1 MSILDSIKETSQ
13 QAEKLAQHKQLRE
26 AITVAQ
32 TALAVWAQKPAFWER
47 WLGKLFI
54 GNLVDNLE
62 QQLEDWRKQVAQ
74 ADNLANQAQ
83 LILQRDHGDPLETQA
98 LSSAIA
104 LYHLHN
110 RILHDKQ
117 VSLAIQNSQQ
127 ELEKREQFQVLV
139 KQAQSQAENR
149 FFINALTTYQ
159 EAEKLYSTDSIK
171 QAISDIQIQV
181 QQEEIYTSSLEKA
194 KQAVS
199 EGRLRGAIALLDFSL
214 ANFPRSDGINLLK
227 KIKSIVQGRELF
239 RQGLAAEKAGYL
251 PAAKSL
257 YENAKSLLP
266 DFTDCQ
272 IRLGLVAIKMQD
284 WENALS
290 HLQGLSGQQAAYLRG
305 FALAQQA
312 NLQLAY
318 REWQGVFIPAINEQ
332 REIIKRIA
340 QHQRLLSL
348 QNIEELVKAE
358 NLAAAKIAS
367 TEYIQKFGANSVVE
381 VNLHEHIEPSLEAAV
396 WKDSDWTN
404 IATEMNNIWIANPNI
419 TTLHNWTVSTYY
431 SAQNNSD
438 KLLDLIIALSTAI
451 ANLTTNPTLEDV
463 PWLGNQAVDFTSIS
477 VELKRRL
484 EAAIDNIKNTNIE
497 DYEDYLNLRDYYRWE
512 LVALRFMGEPA
523 NSGMQVNDVFI
534 TPGCYQ
540 KLSSHWQNI
549 IIYKIHSSQ
558 KILRSLYTPWGLA
571 VAACL
576 ESDIQRAIEI
586 KPTTPANNEVEQ
598 FAHSFIAYYQGCYY
612 LQQQKWQLAILPLQD
627 AKAEIQDNQD
637 WQKEIDRLFSLQR
650 QAILEFSEH
659 LKFAQ
664 FWYDIF
670 SSNAARSYLAEYKAE
685 EIRKQLIN
693 EEMTAAKALE
703 KLQEI
708 KNIDDSNP
716 VVISMIEKVEF
727 NQDLEKIE
735 QLFHQN
741 RFEEMVSKAK
751 KSRYD
756 RVRYIVAELFIDLL
770 INGIKNDTL
779 TDSEAMLNLGRW
791 AYEICPDEPAFQEIY
806 RSLRLC

>member
-1 MSILDSIKETSQ
+1 MSLLDSIKETSQ
-13 QAEKLAQHKQLRE
+13 KAEKLAQHKQLRE
-26 AITVAQ
+26 AITISQ
-32 TALAVWAQKPAFWER
+32 TALAVWAEKPGFWER
-47 WLGKLFI
+47 WLGKLLI
-54 GNLVDNLE
+54 GNLVNKLE
-62 QQLEDWRKQVAQ
+62 QQLENWRKQVAE
-74 ADNLANQAQ
+74 ADNLAHQAQ
-83 LILQRDHGDPLETQA
+83 LILERDHGDPFETQA

-104 LYHLHN
+104 IYHLHN

-159 EAEKLYSTDSIK
+159 EAENLYSTDSIK
-171 QAISDIQIQV
+171 QAISEVKIQV
-181 QQEEIYTSSLEKA
+181 QQEEIYTSALEKA
-194 KQAVS
+194 QQAVS

-227 KIKSIVQGRELF
+227 KIKLIVQGRELF
-239 RQGLAAEKAGYL
+239 RQGLAAEKAGSL

-318 REWQGVFIPAINEQ
+318 REWQDISAASITEQ
-332 REIIKRIA
+332 REIVKRIA
-340 QHQRLLSL
+340 QHQRLLCL

-358 NLAAAKIAS
+358 NLEAAKRSS
-367 TEYIQKFGANSVVE
+367 TEYIQKFGDNSVVE
-381 VNLHEHIEPSLEAAV
+381 LNLQEHIQPSLEASV

-404 IATEMNNIWIANPNI
+404 IANKMQNIWIVNPNI
-419 TTLHNWTVSTYY
+419 TTLHNWTVANYY
-431 SAQNNSD
+431 HSQNHPD
-438 KLLDLIIALSTAI
+438 KLLDLIISVFTAI
-451 ANLTTNPTLEDV
+451 ANLTIDPTLEDV

-497 DYEDYLNLRDYYRWE
+497 DYDAYLNLRDYYRWE

-523 NSGMQVNDVFI
+523 NSGIQVNNVFI

-540 KLSSHWQNI
+540 QFSSQWQNLI
-549 IIYKIHSSQ
+549 RYTIDPSQ

-586 KPTTPANNEVEQ
+586 KPVNQATNEVEE
-598 FAHSFIAYYQGCYY
+598 FAHNFIAYYQGCYY

-627 AKAEIQDNQD
+627 AIAEIEDNQD

-650 QAILEFSEH
+650 QTISEFPEH

-664 FWYDIF
+664 FWYDII
-670 SSNAARSYLAEYKAE
+670 SSNSARSYLAEYKAE

-693 EEMTAAKALE
+693 EEITAVKALE

-708 KNIDDSNP
+708 KNIDDDNP

-779 TDSEAMLNLGRW
+779 TDGEAILNLGKW
-791 AYEICPDEPAFQEIY
+791 AFEICPDEPAFQEIY